1 MKLTSWNVNG
11 LRAALGK
18 GLLDW
23 IEREDADVVCLQE
36 VKAMPEQVEVDWPAG
51 FQWTE

>member
-1 MKLTSWNVNG
+1 MQITTWNVNG

-23 IEREDADVVCLQE
+23 VEQEQMDVICLQE
-36 VKAMPEQVEVDWPAG
+36 EWAFPGQMNSESR
-51 FQWTE
+51 